1 MVRSGEL
8 LERRLSPDHERVF
21 LEWTRSL
28 PGHAAVVYEAGPPVI
43 EWKAMHA
50 MPRHLA
56 RLLHLSEVTE
66 VAIPSIEQESARD
79 LVSAQH
85 RGI

>member
-1 MVRSGEL
+1 MVVRVWVCTCTRGRWWRAVWMVKSGEL

-43 EWKAMHA
+43 E
-50 MPRHLA
+50 
-56 RLLHLSEVTE
+56 
-66 VAIPSIEQESARD
+66 
-79 LVSAQH
+79 
-85 RGI
+85 

>member
-1 MVRSGEL
+1 
-8 LERRLSPDHERVF
+8 
-21 LEWTRSL
+21 
-28 PGHAAVVYEAGPPVI
+28 
-43 EWKAMHA
+43 MHA

-85 RGI
+85 RGIEEASTPK